1 MRNKLNRV
9 IIEYAKMREI
19 DVESLSALKSMNYIM
34 ALQAA
39 VLGINFLGPTNIFLR
54 PTTPPD
60 DWWLTF
66 TYFGV
71 ELWDI
76 LFPLGAIILV
86 VCTAILRRI
95 SMAHGFLAFVWGTLG
110 VVWSIGGL
118 MNSPTHYFGVGLISI
133 FISALHISIIRLW
146 RAEGVN

>member
-1 MRNKLNRV
+1 MRGRLNQV
-9 IIEYAKMREI
+9 IIEYAKMKEI
-19 DVESLSALKSMNYIM
+19 DVESLSALKSMNYLM

-54 PTTPPD
+54 PISPPD

-66 TYFGV
+66 TYLGV

-76 LFPLGAIILV
+76 LFPLGAITLV
-86 VCTAILRRI
+86 VCTAILRNV
-95 SMAHGFLAFVWGTLG
+95 SVAHGFMALIWGALG
-110 VVWSIGGL
+110 VVWSVGGVI
-118 MNSPTHYFGVGLISI
+118 NSPTHYFGVGLISI
-133 FISALHISIIRLW
+133 FISALHISMIRLW